1 MASINKSSDPLDNF
15 TNEQLSELIK
25 SNDALDQEK
34 ARILKEEIEEERRRK
49 AEKQPF
55 RKFKKRPL
63 EIINRPLFFVFIGS
77 FTASFISIYAYNRWW
92 FFIYLISAFSCILY
106 APNRKALKE
115 ILDAWPNIKDLIN
128 GQGLGRKK

>member
-63 EIINRPLFFVFIGS
+63 EIINRPLFFIFIGS
-77 FTASFISIYAYNRWW
+77 FIASFISIYADSRWW

-115 ILDAWPNIKDLIN
+115 LLDAWLNIEDCFKN
-128 GQGLGRKK
+128 RRFWR